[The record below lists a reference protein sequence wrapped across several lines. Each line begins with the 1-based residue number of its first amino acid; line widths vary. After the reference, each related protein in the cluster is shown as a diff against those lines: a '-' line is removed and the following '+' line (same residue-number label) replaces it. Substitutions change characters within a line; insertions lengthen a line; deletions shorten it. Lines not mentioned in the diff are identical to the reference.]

1 MRSDG
6 RRPHRP
12 PCRAPRAVTE
22 HTAVEHGT
30 VGARTVSTKPQ
41 TASRPLLK
49 PKEQAAVARRGDDGA
64 DTPRQRYRTC
74 DSVPSKK

>member
-12 PCRAPRAVTE
+12 PCRPPRAVTE

-41 TASRPLLK
+41 TASRPLSQRSK
-49 PKEQAAVARRGDDGA
+49 PRSRDGA
-64 DTPRQRYRTC
+64 MTAPTHPANGIAR